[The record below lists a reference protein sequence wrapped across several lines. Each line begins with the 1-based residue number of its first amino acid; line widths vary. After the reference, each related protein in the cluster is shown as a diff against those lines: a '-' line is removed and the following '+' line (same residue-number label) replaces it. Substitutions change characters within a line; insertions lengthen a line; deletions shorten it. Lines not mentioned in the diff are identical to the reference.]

1 MRGLFRGIAYVV
13 GSKATGHGSDHEFTG
28 YGAQCSAVSALVW
41 VLTRKTKA
49 TDIID
54 VDDTFDEVDIKPMWM
69 AGDDDISDR
78 DRLVGA
84 HQDLVV
90 GPE

>member
-1 MRGLFRGIAYVV
+1 MCGIASVV

-28 YGAQCSAVSALVW
+28 YGAQRSAVSALVW
-41 VLTRKTKA
+41 VLPRKTEA
-49 TDIID
+49 TDVID
-54 VDDTFDEVDIKPMWM
+54 ADDPFDEVHIKPMWM
-69 AGDDDISDR
+69 AGDDDVSNR

-90 GPE
+90 GSE